1 MANAATQQTSGT
13 TPPGPDRRVT
23 DRRSGPD
30 RRGLNRGGPDRRG
43 GERRGIIDR
52 LRTAVAPTDPAA
64 ALYSVRI
71 PLGVLSYVLRNL
83 ATLLNTGASLTRSLS
98 TLAQERSLRSYA
110 ALLETVRHRLESGD
124 TFSNSLAAFPDTF
137 DEVLVN
143 QIKAGERAGTLA
155 GTLDQISKQ
164 MEQRDNVRS
173 QVLRKLSYPI
183 VLVVAGSIAVTFLL
197 VFVVPLFQKT
207 YDEIGIPLP
216 LVTRLLLAIG
226 NLVVSYGWIALIT
239 VIAVPFVLRRLR
251 DNPAAAVKMDQA
263 MFRLPVFGHWLR
275 SIAVLQFIEV
285 FGNLIESGFTV
296 VEALRVSIKVVRNR
310 VMRQGIESL
319 QAAVNR
325 GERFS
330 RELDR
335 HAELFPPVVTQLI
348 VIGEQTGN
356 LRSVTSH
363 IRDHLRR
370 EIDRYTATLVGTLEP
385 VLTISLA
392 ATIAF
397 ILLAIYLPMF
407 DMIGASRA
415 H

>member
-1 MANAATQQTSGT
+1 MPNAKPTNPKG
-13 TPPGPDRRVT
+13 PPAQGPDRRFVE
-23 DRRSGPD
+23 RRSGLD
-30 RRGLNRGGPDRRG
+30 RRGASRGGPDRRRG
-43 GERRGIIDR
+43 DRRGMLSR
-52 LRTAVAPTDPAA
+52 LRDAVKPTDPAA
-64 ALYSVRI
+64 APYAVRI

-83 ATLLNTGASLTRSLS
+83 ATLLNTGASLTRSLG
-98 TLAQERSLRSYA
+98 TLAQERSLRKYTV
-110 ALLETVRHRLESGD
+110 LLETVRHRLESGD
-124 TFSNSLAAFPDTF
+124 TFSNALAAFPDTF

-143 QIKAGERAGTLA
+143 QIKAGERAGTLPE
-155 GTLDQISKQ
+155 TLDRISKQ

-183 VLVVAGSIAVTFLL
+183 VLVVAGSISVTFLL

-207 YDEIGIPLP
+207 YADIGIALP
-216 LVTRLLLAIG
+216 LVTRLLLAVG
-226 NLVVSYGWIALIT
+226 GWVASYGWIALVTAIS
-239 VIAVPFVLRRLR
+239 VPFVLRRMR
-251 DNPAAAVKMDQA
+251 ENPTIAVKMDRVL
-263 MFRLPVFGHWLR
+263 FRLPVFGHWLR

-285 FGNLIESGFTV
+285 FGNLVESGFTV
-296 VEALRVSIKVVRNR
+296 VEALRVSVKVVRNR
-310 VMRQGIESL
+310 VMRQGIDAL

-335 HAELFPPVVTQLI
+335 HADLFPPVVTQLI

-370 EIDRYTATLVGTLEP
+370 EIDRYTAALVGTLEP